1 MRCASCG
8 CENPP
13 EFKFCGQCGK
23 ALAIVAGGAV
33 AAERRQLTVM
43 FCDLAGSTELAHRL
57 DPEDWRDVLRSYQRG
72 CEKVVRQF
80 DGYMAQYLGDGILVY
95 FGYPHAHEDDA
106 RRAAHAGLGIVQE
119 IQRLSAH
126 LQQHNNIQLAVR
138 VGIHTGLVVVGEV
151 GGDEKHEQLALGHA
165 PNIAARLQGLAAP
178 DTVVISAI
186 TYQLVQGYFVCE
198 NMGSPPLKGLN
209 QTLEIYRVKQES
221 GALSRLEV
229 VWKLT
234 PLVGRQPE
242 LAELLSHWQQARS
255 GAGQVVLLSGEA
267 GIGKSRLRREF
278 EERCTDGAH
287 EYLRGRCSPYHQQ
300 SGVFYPIINML
311 ERRLKL
317 TRADSAEIKL
327 NKIERLLASYELA
340 LAETVPL
347 FAGLLAVPFN
357 TRYAPRN
364 LNLEL
369 HKQKIR
375 EAVLSLLQAMAA
387 KQPVCL
393 VMDDLHWIDDAT
405 LELMEHLIPQIPA
418 TRLFCLFSFRP
429 TFQPP
434 WDNFS
439 HIREMRLAPLNR
451 DETAMMI
458 KNMASGKTLPADV
471 FAQLVNR
478 TDGVPLFVEEL
489 TKTVLES
496 GRLKEQSDAYELIET
511 LPIPT
516 TLYDSLL
523 ARLDRLAAAKEV
535 AQLAATIGREF
546 DYDLLQA
553 VSPLDAATL
562 QSELRRLLDAG
573 LLYQEGEKY
582 VFKHALIRD
591 AAYHSLLKSKRQEYH
606 QQIAQALATQFRE
619 LAESDPGLVA
629 YHQTAV

>member
-1 MRCASCG
+1 MRCAGCG
-8 CENPP
+8 FENPA
-13 EFKFCGQCGK
+13 EFKFCGQCGNE
-23 ALAIVAGGAV
+23 LAVAAV

-43 FCDLAGSTELAHRL
+43 FCDLAGSTELAQRL
-57 DPEDWRDVLRSYQRG
+57 DPEDWREVLRSYQRA

-80 DGYMAQYLGDGILVY
+80 DGYIAQYLGDGILVY

-119 IQRLSAH
+119 IQRLSAV

-186 TYQLVQGYFVCE
+186 TYQLLQGYFVCE
-198 NMGSPPLKGLN
+198 NLGSPPLKGLN
-209 QTLEIYRVKQES
+209 QRLEIYRVKQES

-234 PLVGRQPE
+234 PLAGRQRE
-242 LAELLSHWQQARS
+242 LAELLAHWQQARN

-278 EERCTDGAH
+278 EERRTDGAH
-287 EYLRGRCSPYHQQ
+287 EYLRGRCSPYHQK
-300 SGVFYPIINML
+300 SGVFYPLINML
-311 ERRLKL
+311 EQHLKL
-317 TRADSAEIKL
+317 TRADAAEKKL
-327 NKIERLLASYELA
+327 DKIEQWLASHDLA
-340 LAETVPL
+340 LPETVPL
-347 FAGLLAVPFN
+347 FAGLLAVPF
-357 TRYAPRN
+357 TARYAPLN

-375 EAVLSLLQAMAA
+375 EAVLSLLLAMAA

-393 VMDDLHWIDDAT
+393 VMDDLHWVDDST
-405 LELMEHLIPQIPA
+405 LEMLGHLIPQVPA

-434 WDNFS
+434 WNNLP
-439 HIREMRLAPLNR
+439 HLREIRLAPLSR

-458 KNMASGKTLPADV
+458 QNMMSGKTLRADV
-471 FAQLVNR
+471 LEQLVSK
-478 TDGVPLFVEEL
+478 TDGVPLVVEEL
-489 TKTVLES
+489 TKVVLES
-496 GRLKEQSDAYELIET
+496 GRLKEQPEGYELIDA
-511 LPIPT
+511 LPIPA
-516 TLYDSLL
+516 TLYDSLM
-523 ARLDRLAAAKEV
+523 ARLDRLTTAREV
-535 AQLAATIGREF
+535 AGLAAVIGREF
-546 DYDLLQA
+546 DYDLLHA
-553 VSPLDAATL
+553 VSPLAAATL

-606 QQIAQALATQFRE
+606 QQIAQTLATRFRE